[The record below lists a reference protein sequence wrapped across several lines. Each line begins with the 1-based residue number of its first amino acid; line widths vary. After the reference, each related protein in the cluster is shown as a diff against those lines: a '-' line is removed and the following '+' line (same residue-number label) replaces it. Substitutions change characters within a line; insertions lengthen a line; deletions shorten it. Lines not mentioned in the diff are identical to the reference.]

1 MSYMNMKN
9 GTKIGCGVMLAFML
23 ICVVPTNTIATL
35 SGSETHTFLSLSNVI
50 VETTIYYSGSGGS
63 GFDPTSEYLRG
74 TIDFLGD
81 GDGMVTASE
90 VDDFEDYMEEIKAM
104 EDCEYYMNGIRGE
117 YTSIIISIKDA
128 TGNIN
133 NTDTITMDAQTEIA
147 FSSVDANLE
156 SHVFKEVRTENVYV
170 FDETITFPEGYKID
184 RVTGINDE
192 QFSSDGRTVTGKTI
206 ANTDIEIKFIRS
218 NGSPGFELILVV
230 CAIALFLFWR
240 QKRRN

>member
-1 MSYMNMKN
+1 MKN
-9 GTKIGCGVMLAFML
+9 GTKIGCGIMLAFML

-35 SGSETHTFLSLSNVI
+35 SGNETLTFSSLSNVI
-50 VETTIYYSGSGGS
+50 VEATLYYSGSGGS

-74 TIDFLGD
+74 TIDFLGN

-90 VDDFEDYMEEIKAM
+90 VDDFEDYMEEMSAM
-104 EDCEYYMNGIRGE
+104 EDCEYYMDGIRGE
-117 YTSIIISIKDA
+117 YTSINISIKDA

-133 NTDTITMDAQTEIA
+133 NTDTITMDAQTEIT

-156 SHVFKEVRTENVYV
+156 SHVFKEVGTENVYV
-170 FDETITFPEGYKID
+170 YDKTITVPEGYTID
-184 RVTGINDE
+184 TVTGINDE
-192 QFSSDGRTVTGKTI
+192 QISSDGRTVTGETI
-206 ANTDIEIKFIRS
+206 ANTDIEIKFVRS
-218 NGSPGFELILVV
+218 NGSPGFELILMV

>member
-1 MSYMNMKN
+1 MKN
-9 GTKIGCGVMLAFML
+9 GTKIGCGIMLAFML
-23 ICVVPTNTIATL
+23 ICVVPTNATL

-50 VETTIYYSGSGGS
+50 VEATIYYSGGGGS
-63 GFDPTSEYLRG
+63 GFDPSSEYLRG
-74 TIDFLGD
+74 AIDYLGD

-90 VDDFEDYMEEIKAM
+90 VDDFEDYMEETKAM

-133 NTDTITMDAQTEIA
+133 NTDTITMDAQTEIT

-156 SHVFKEVRTENVYV
+156 SHVFKEVGTENVYV

-184 RVTGINDE
+184 TVTGINDE
-192 QFSSDGRTVTGKTI
+192 QISSDGRTVTGKTI
-206 ANTDIEIKFIRS
+206 ANTDSEIKFVRS

-240 QKRRN
+240 QKR